1 MCRLRNF
8 PPFCNSMRIESSNM
22 LNMQI
27 PSVKSMSFNIY
38 LYICNRKVMIL
49 GGKDSD
55 YLLIHQ
61 IKRHGNVL
69 FSVNV

>member
-1 MCRLRNF
+1 M
-8 PPFCNSMRIESSNM
+8 MRIESSSM

-38 LYICNRKVMIL
+38 LYICNRKVVVL
-49 GGKDSD
+49 DGKDSD

-61 IKRHGNVL
+61 IKRYGNVL
-69 FSVNV
+69 FSVNA